1 MDKVDVIIGKNSWLK
16 FEDYKKKY
24 HKILV
29 VVDSKITNL
38 YPQYLGALLEGTNHE
53 NILITDPEKE
63 KNLSTI
69 EELTIKALEFNL
81 TRYDCLLAIGG
92 GAIGDLAAF
101 FSSIYK
107 RGIDFYNFPTTLIAQ
122 VDSAIGGKTALN
134 FQGYK
139 NQLGSFYLP
148 RGIFVDPQVLKSL
161 EDDDFYGGLGEVAK
175 YALLE
180 KEFYD
185 WLIKNLDLVLEKD
198 LVILEKVI
206 QKSIKI
212 KEKYVKRDIKDTKGQ
227 RIALNLG
234 HTLGHLIENQH
245 PDYLNH
251 GLSVLV
257 GLDFALYLSY
267 KLQILNKS
275 SYLQKKF
282 LINKLL
288 KVVGEFNIT
297 NYHYLL
303 NKVVTD
309 KKVKGENLQFV
320 AIGEKGFKVITL
332 DYQQFEN
339 LILEYSGDFNDRN

>member
-1 MDKVDVIIGKNSWLK
+1 MDKVDVVIGKNSWLN
-16 FEDYKKKY
+16 FQDYKNKY

-38 YPQYLGALLEGTNHE
+38 YPQYLAKILQGTNHQKFLIFHPE
-53 NILITDPEKE
+53 NE

-69 EELTIKALEFNL
+69 EELTKKALEFNL

-92 GAIGDLAAF
+92 GAVGDLAAF

-134 FQGYK
+134 FYGFK

-148 RGIFVDPQVLKSL
+148 KGIFVDPQVLKSL
-161 EDDDFYGGLGEVAK
+161 EEGDFYGGLGEVAK

-180 KEFYD
+180 QEFFD
-185 WLIKNLDLVLEKD
+185 WLIENLDLVLVKD
-198 LVILEKVI
+198 LVILEKMI
-206 QKSIKI
+206 DKSIKI
-212 KEKYVKRDIKDTKGQ
+212 KEKYVKGDIMDTKGQ

-234 HTLGHLIENQH
+234 HTLGHLIENQP

-251 GLSVLV
+251 GLSVLI
-257 GLDFALYLSY
+257 GLDFALHLSY
-267 KLQILNKS
+267 KLQILNKN
-275 SYLQKKF
+275 SYLKKKL
-282 LINKLL
+282 LIDKLL
-288 KVVGEFNIT
+288 KVVRGFELT

-303 NKVVTD
+303 NKVLTD

-320 AIGEKGFKVITL
+320 AIGEQGFKVVTL
-332 DYQQFEN
+332 DYNHFQK
-339 LILEYSGDFNDRN
+339 LILEYSGDFYD